1 LEEEN
6 GSGKHVR
13 FCKENSKPKI
23 NKASNPSSILKKT
36 ESIGKDSKFA
46 PVIQTKK
53 SNTMALKVVEKQFSS
68 DSDAYSS
75 EEDSKVQM
83 NVLHR
88 SIQQEYLKKRQDF
101 INRDILVVDSND
113 VE

>member
-1 LEEEN
+1 
-6 GSGKHVR
+6 
-13 FCKENSKPKI
+13 
-23 NKASNPSSILKKT
+23 
-36 ESIGKDSKFA
+36 
-46 PVIQTKK
+46 
-53 SNTMALKVVEKQFSS
+53 MALKVVEKQFSS